1 MKDSTRWFLK
11 ILLEYTRKNTAS
23 ITCVLKVVLIFRNI
37 LPCDPLKSI
46 FLDSLTVVFL
56 LLSIFLNNFFLLA
69 FYE

>member
-37 LPCDPLKSI
+37 LPCDPLK
-46 FLDSLTVVFL
+46 TVVFL